1 MANDEDAPVAD
12 AIVPT
17 SAPEPLIVRYNPR
30 VQFWRLLAILTLAA
44 LCLIIPFTAQG
55 PVEDSWRFAG
65 VLIAAA
71 LIWAVVTVFRLR
83 NQNPQVLVDENGVYF
98 REWLVGTIPWDN
110 IEFIAHS
117 SQVRRGIVASI
128 TRTRRKPYLLFKFTE
143 LPKVRPTAPIP
154 LSWLQFVRAE
164 FAIQEP
170 ILQQYG
176 LDTPV
181 NEILTS
187 IQDHIAHWQI
197 GREGIEPQQGQ
208 IETVGKETP
217 AKRD

>member
-1 MANDEDAPVAD
+1 MTTDDDAPAP
-12 AIVPT
+12 IEK
-17 SAPEPLIVRYNPR
+17 PEPLIVRYNR
-30 VQFWRLLAILTLAA
+30 TVQSWRLVAILVLAGMS
-44 LCLIIPFTAQG
+44 LIIPYAAEG

-71 LIWAVVTVFRLR
+71 LVWALVTVFRLR
-83 NQNPQVLVDENGVYF
+83 DRSPQVFVDENGVFF
-98 REWLVGTIPWDN
+98 REWLVGTVPWEN
-110 IEFIAHS
+110 IQFIAHS

-128 TRTRRKPYLLFKFTE
+128 TRTRKKPFLLFKFAE

-154 LSWLQFVRAE
+154 FSWLQFVRAE

-181 NEILTS
+181 NDILAS
-187 IQDHIAHWQI
+187 IQEHIAYW
-197 GREGIEPQQGQ
+197 ESQQPDPPAEEQAPESGGQ
-208 IETVGKETP
+208 Q
-217 AKRD
+217 AS

>member
-1 MANDEDAPVAD
+1 MASDEDAP
-12 AIVPT
+12 T
-17 SAPEPLIVRYNPR
+17 GAPEPLIARYSQQ

-44 LCLIIPFTAQG
+44 MCLIIPFTAKG

-65 VLIAAA
+65 VLIVAA
-71 LIWAVVTVFRLR
+71 LIWAVITAMRLR
-83 NQNPQVLVDENGVYF
+83 NRNPQVLIDENGVYF
-98 REWLVGTIPWDN
+98 REWLVGTVPWEN

-128 TRTRRKPYLLFKFTE
+128 TRTRKKPYLLFKFAE

-170 ILQQYG
+170 IMQQYG

-181 NEILTS
+181 NDILAS
-187 IQDHIAHWQI
+187 IQDHIAHWQLVH
-197 GREGIEPQQGQ
+197 EPDLAAMEKTEQ
-208 IETVGKETP
+208 EPP
-217 AKRD
+217 AKTD

>member
-1 MANDEDAPVAD
+1 MTTEDDALTMTEAPA
-12 AIVPT
+12 
-17 SAPEPLIVRYNPR
+17 PLIVRYNR
-30 VQFWRLLAILTLAA
+30 TVHAWRLVAILALAGM
-44 LCLIIPFTAQG
+44 CLIIPFAAEG
-55 PVEDSWRFAG
+55 PIEDSWRFAG
-65 VLIAAA
+65 ALMAAA

-83 NQNPQVLVDENGVYF
+83 DRSPQVLVDENGVYF

-110 IEFIAHS
+110 IQFIAHS

-128 TRTRRKPYLLFKFTE
+128 TRTRKKPYLLFKFAE

-181 NEILTS
+181 NDILTS
-187 IQDHIAHWQI
+187 IQAHIAHWETQQPDI
-197 GREGIEPQQGQ
+197 PAEEPEPDAQK
-208 IETVGKETP
+208 VP
-217 AKRD
+217 

>member
-1 MANDEDAPVAD
+1 MTTDDEAPAS
-12 AIVPT
+12 T
-17 SAPEPLIVRYNPR
+17 EAPEPLIVRYNR
-30 VQFWRLLAILTLAA
+30 QVHSWRLLAILALAA
-44 LCLIIPFTAQG
+44 MCLIIPFAAEG
-55 PVEDSWRFAG
+55 PIEDSWRFAG

-83 NQNPQVLVDENGVYF
+83 DRSPQVLIDENGVFF
-98 REWLVGTIPWDN
+98 REWLVGTIPWEN
-110 IEFIAHS
+110 IQFIAHS

-128 TRTRRKPYLLFKFTE
+128 TRTRKKPYLMFKFIE

-154 LSWLQFVRAE
+154 FKWLQFVRAE

-181 NEILTS
+181 NDILAS
-187 IQDHIAHWQI
+187 IQQHIAHWQTEHDI
-197 GREGIEPQQGQ
+197 LEDEQPGQEKPGQ
-208 IETVGKETP
+208 IPPETDG
-217 AKRD
+217 

>member
-1 MANDEDAPVAD
+1 MASDEDAP
-12 AIVPT
+12 PE
-17 SAPEPLIVRYNPR
+17 APEPLIVRYSQR
-30 VQFWRLLAILTLAA
+30 VQLWRLLAILTLAA
-44 LCLIIPFTAQG
+44 MCLIIPFAAEG

-71 LIWAVVTVFRLR
+71 LIWAVITYMRLHNR
-83 NQNPQVLVDENGVYF
+83 DPQVLIDENGVYF
-98 REWLVGTIPWDN
+98 REWLVGTVPWEN

-128 TRTRRKPYLLFKFTE
+128 TRTRKKPYLLFKFAE
-143 LPKVRPTAPIP
+143 LPKVRPTAPVP

-170 ILQQYG
+170 IMQQYG

-181 NEILTS
+181 NDILAS
-187 IQDHIAHWQI
+187 IQQHIAYWQSVH
-197 GREGIEPQQGQ
+197 GPDVADPEPA
-208 IETVGKETP
+208 EPETP
-217 AKRD
+217 DAKH

>member
-1 MANDEDAPVAD
+1 MATDEDIQVSTEAP
-12 AIVPT
+12 P
-17 SAPEPLIVRYNPR
+17 PLIARYSQQ
-30 VQFWRLLAILTLAA
+30 VQFWRLLAILTLA
-44 LCLIIPFTAQG
+44 LMCLIIPYVAQG

-71 LIWAVVTVFRLR
+71 LIWAGVTALR
-83 NQNPQVLVDENGVYF
+83 MRDRNPQVLIDENGVYF
-98 REWLVGTIPWDN
+98 REWLVGTIPWEN

-117 SQVRRGIVASI
+117 SQVRRGIIASI
-128 TRTRRKPYLLFKFTE
+128 TRTRRKPYLLFKFAE

-170 ILQQYG
+170 IMQQYG

-181 NEILTS
+181 NDILAS
-187 IQDHIAHWQI
+187 IQDHIAHWQSVHEPESEGADTPDQESPEKI
-197 GREGIEPQQGQ
+197 G
-208 IETVGKETP
+208 
-217 AKRD
+217 

>member
-1 MANDEDAPVAD
+1 MATDEDAP
-12 AIVPT
+12 PE
-17 SAPEPLIVRYNPR
+17 APEPLIVRYSQR
-30 VQFWRLLAILTLAA
+30 VQLWRLLAILTLAA
-44 LCLIIPFTAQG
+44 MCLIIPFAAEG

-71 LIWAVVTVFRLR
+71 LIWAVITYMRLHNR
-83 NQNPQVLVDENGVYF
+83 DPQMLIDENGVYF
-98 REWLVGTIPWDN
+98 REWLVGTVPWEN

-128 TRTRRKPYLLFKFTE
+128 TRTRKKPYLLFKFAE
-143 LPKVRPTAPIP
+143 LPKVRPTAPVP

-170 ILQQYG
+170 IIQQYG

-181 NEILTS
+181 NDILAS
-187 IQDHIAHWQI
+187 IQQHIAYWQSVH
-197 GREGIEPQQGQ
+197 EPDVADP
-208 IETVGKETP
+208 EPAEPETP
-217 AKRD
+217 DAKH